1 MRHFKFLLLASA
13 LFMGVSFTSC
23 LDSDSDPYSY
33 DGGIAK
39 MQSSF
44 MSGTYYFKMADGR
57 LVYPTEASINS
68 VKSLMASGAFE
79 KLDGKIVNVA
89 WRWDESLLQIADD
102 AQDIQGVELYG
113 IESLDNPVGIVAAQN
128 IGKENLD
135 SIKNPAPIIGLETEI
150 GNYKYFPYF
159 LKDDNSAVVL
169 PINYFINSKFH
180 YLSLIYYD
188 GSTLSADAVNMP
200 EEVTATLADKE
211 QGILRLYL
219 RHNHNGDYGVNDDLV
234 VANGQTSYELASY
247 GLYGIGNFYK
257 GYDLSTIIYRYWYP
271 NEPQQV
277 KIVATTNE
285 YNVDMS
291 DTRQEEQEF
300 FVSSWEDVDAAN

>member
-1 MRHFKFLLLASA
+1 
-13 LFMGVSFTSC
+13 MGVSFTSC

-79 KLDGKIVNVA
+79 KLDNKIVNVA

-180 YLSLIYYD
+180 YLSLIYYNP
-188 GSTLSADAVNMP
+188 STASADMTDVP
-200 EEVTATLADKE
+200 EEIKKTDEDAKN
-211 QGILRLYL
+211 GILRLYL
-219 RHNHNGDYGVNDDLV
+219 RHNHNGDYGVNEDLV

-247 GLYGIGNFYK
+247 GVYGIGNFYK
-257 GYDLSTIIYRYWYP
+257 GYDLTNVFSLFRYYYSV
-271 NEPQQV
+271 EPQEV
-277 KIVATTNE
+277 KIVAITNE
-285 YNVDMS
+285 HNVDMS
-291 DTRQEEQEF
+291 DTRQKVQEIL
-300 FVSSWEDVDAAN
+300 VSSWEDVDAAN